1 VDVATRGRGF
11 RSTRLP
17 LCVATAMAI
26 ALSLSGLALANERR
40 PSAES
45 SDQGTHRVT
54 VTKPITVPLVV
65 EESVAPHVP
74 IRLQAHHSRSDHSPR
89 GYVLPVAR
97 RLISRSQLD
106 RPHHDYPA
114 WDLGVPIGTRVVAAR
129 EGLIEEVT
137 HSGNCGNGVIVMGT
151 DGYTY
156 TYCHGSA
163 VSAHP
168 GDEVRTGQKLM
179 LSGESGHATGPHLHF
194 QIESPS
200 GSLLC
205 PQSLVTSWFNGGDAS
220 PATAISTGC
229 FYATQNPEK
238 PYRPRRERHHSHP
251 AGGGDSSKPR
261 TPKPTPSPSPSPSPT
276 LQPSPTPSPT
286 PSPSPTPTPLPSLT

>member
-1 VDVATRGRGF
+1 VEVAPRGKGF
-11 RSTRLP
+11 RTTRLP

-40 PSAES
+40 PPASQ
-45 SDQGTHRVT
+45 DQGTHAVT
-54 VTKPITVPLVV
+54 VTATPIRVPLVV
-65 EESVAPHVP
+65 EVTVAPHVP
-74 IRLQAHHSRSDHSPR
+74 IRRHLRSRAGHSPHA
-89 GYVLPVAR
+89 YVLPVAR

-114 WDLGVPIGTRVVAAR
+114 WDLGVPIGTRVVASR
-129 EGLIEEVT
+129 GGLVEEVT
-137 HSGNCGNGVIVMGT
+137 QSGNCGNGVIVIGT

-156 TYCHGSA
+156 TYCHGSS
-163 VSAHP
+163 VRAHP

-200 GSLLC
+200 GLLLC
-205 PQSLVTSWFNGGDAS
+205 PQSLVTSWFNGGEAS
-220 PATAISTGC
+220 PATATSTGC
-229 FYATQNPEK
+229 FYATRHPEK
-238 PYRPRRERHHSHP
+238 PYRPRRRHHSHR
-251 AGGGDSSKPR
+251 AGTRARPKPR
-261 TPKPTPSPSPSPSPT
+261 TPKPTPTPSPSPSPT